1 MQRAVKLKLVPCFE
15 LADTGVDL
23 GLDKLRW
30 RGARADGLT
39 GGPWCGGALLEIA
52 PDNVSDHFPKRH
64 PAATHGLVSIFM
76 AGFGK
81 EKQSMRQI

>member
-1 MQRAVKLKLVPCFE
+1 MDDKLQGAVKLKLDACFE

-39 GGPWCGGALLEIA
+39 GGTWCGGGLLEIA
-52 PDNVSDHFPKRH
+52 PDNESDHFPKRH
-64 PAATHGLVSIFM
+64 PVPARVLLG
-76 AGFGK
+76 
-81 EKQSMRQI
+81 